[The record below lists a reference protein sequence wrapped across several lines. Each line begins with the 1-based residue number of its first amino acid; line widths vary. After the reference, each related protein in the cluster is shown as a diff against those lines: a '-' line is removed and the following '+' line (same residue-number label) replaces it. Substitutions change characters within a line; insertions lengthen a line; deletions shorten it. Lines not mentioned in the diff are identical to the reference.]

1 MSNEQQEP
9 SMEEILA
16 SIRRIISD
24 EPGSTPTA
32 VPADKPEEQ
41 VMRIEPD
48 PVDAGSFEAVMAD
61 VSKDEPSTLEAVAP
75 DIYQPGPLDAPA
87 AETPDMPGKLDD
99 DDVFDLTADMRID
112 APAPVVSTPVE
123 EDPFMAASTTPEP
136 ATTLASMAA
145 EMTAD
150 DGRIMSVTTEAAAA
164 AALAG
169 LASAGVPKIQSSSG
183 FEGVT
188 VETIVRELL
197 RPMLREWMD
206 NNLPTLVERL
216 VEAEIERL
224 SRRRTID

>member
-24 EPGSTPTA
+24 EPGSAPEA
-32 VPADKPEEQ
+32 APADKPEEQ

-48 PVDAGSFEAVMAD
+48 AVDAGSFEAVMAD
-61 VSKDEPSTLEAVAP
+61 VAKDEPSTLEAVAP
-75 DIYQPGPLDAPA
+75 DTYQPGPLDAPQPEA
-87 AETPDMPGKLDD
+87 SDGAGNIDEDI
-99 DDVFDLTADMRID
+99 FDLTADMRVD

-123 EDPFMAASTTPEP
+123 EDPFMAASTAPEP
-136 ATTLASMAA
+136 ASTLASMAA
-145 EMTAD
+145 ELTGD
-150 DGRIMSVTTEAAAA
+150 DGRIMSLTTEAAAA

-224 SRRRTID
+224 SRRRSID